1 VSEGVRIGN
10 GFDVHA
16 LVAGRRLVLG
26 GVTVPY
32 ERGLAGHSDADA
44 LLHAIC
50 DAILGALG
58 AGDIGS
64 HFPDTDPS
72 YKDADSR
79 ALLRRV
85 WQRARA
91 AGYSLG
97 NIDATIIA
105 QAPRLAP
112 HVAQMIANIASDC
125 GARADQVN
133 VKATTTEHLGFAG
146 RGEGIAA
153 LASVLL
159 VGKKPEG
166 SPGPTRGP

>member
-1 VSEGVRIGN
+1 MSEAGMRIGN
-10 GFDVHA
+10 GFDVHP

-26 GVTVPY
+26 GVTIPY

-58 AGDIGS
+58 AGDIGA
-64 HFPDTDPS
+64 HFPDTDPA

-79 ALLRRV
+79 TLLRRV
-85 WQRARA
+85 WQRASA
-91 AGYSLG
+91 AGYALG
-97 NIDATIIA
+97 NIDATVIA
-105 QAPRLAP
+105 QSPRLAP
-112 HVAQMIANIASDC
+112 HIAQMIANVAADC
-125 GARADQVN
+125 DARTDQVN

-159 VGKKPEG
+159 VRT
-166 SPGPTRGP
+166 PTVR

>member
-1 VSEGVRIGN
+1 MSEAGMRIGS
-10 GFDVHA
+10 GFDVHP
-16 LVAGRRLVLG
+16 LVTGRRLVLG
-26 GVTVPY
+26 GVTIPY
-32 ERGLAGHSDADA
+32 ERGLSGHSDADA

-58 AGDIGS
+58 AGDIGA
-64 HFPDTDPS
+64 HFPDTDPA

-79 ALLRRV
+79 MLLRNV
-85 WQRARA
+85 WQRATA
-91 AGYSLG
+91 SGYALG
-97 NIDATIIA
+97 NVDATVIA

-112 HVAQMIANIASDC
+112 YVAQMIANIAADC
-125 GARADQVN
+125 NARAEQVN

-159 VGKKPEG
+159 VSMRTVG
-166 SPGPTRGP
+166 

>member
-1 VSEGVRIGN
+1 MSEGGARIGN

-26 GVTVPY
+26 GVTIPY

-64 HFPDTDPS
+64 HFPDTDPA

-79 ALLRRV
+79 TLLRRV
-85 WQRARA
+85 WQRASA

-112 HVAQMIANIASDC
+112 HVAQMIANIAADC
-125 GARADQVN
+125 DARTDQVN
-133 VKATTTEHLGFAG
+133 IKATTTEHLGFAG

-159 VGKKPEG
+159 VKT
-166 SPGPTRGP
+166 PTG

>member
-1 VSEGVRIGN
+1 MRIGN

-26 GVTVPY
+26 GVTIPY

-58 AGDIGS
+58 AGDLGS
-64 HFPDTDPS
+64 HFPDTDPA

-79 ALLRRV
+79 TLLRRV
-85 WQRARA
+85 WQRAVA
-91 AGYSLG
+91 AGYVLG
-97 NIDATIIA
+97 NVDATVIA
-105 QAPRLAP
+105 QSPRLAP
-112 HVAQMIANIASDC
+112 HVAQMITNIAADC
-125 GARADQVN
+125 DARADQVS

-159 VGKKPEG
+159 VEARAGQLD
-166 SPGPTRGP
+166 PGP

>member
-1 VSEGVRIGN
+1 MSEPRLRIGN

-16 LVAGRRLVLG
+16 LVPARPLKLG
-26 GVTVPY
+26 GVTIPFDK
-32 ERGLAGHSDADA
+32 GLSGHSNADA

-58 AGDIGS
+58 AGDMGA
-64 HFPDTDPS
+64 HFPDNHPA

-79 ALLRRV
+79 VLLRRV

-91 AGYSLG
+91 AGYALG
-97 NIDATIIA
+97 NLDATVIA

-112 HVAQMIANIASDC
+112 HVAEMAANIARDC
-125 GARADQVN
+125 DARVDQVN
-133 VKATTTEHLGFAG
+133 IKARTTERLGFCG

-153 LASVLL
+153 MASVLL
-159 VGKKPEG
+159 IGTQER
-166 SPGPTRGP
+166 SPAQ

>member
-1 VSEGVRIGN
+1 MSEASMRIGN

-26 GVTVPY
+26 GVTIAY

-50 DAILGALG
+50 DAILGALA
-58 AGDIGS
+58 AGDLGA
-64 HFPDTDPS
+64 HFPDTDTAH
-72 YKDADSR
+72 KDADSR
-79 ALLRRV
+79 TLLRRV
-85 WQRARA
+85 WQRASA

-112 HVAQMIANIASDC
+112 HLEQMIANIAADC
-125 GARADQVN
+125 EARADQVN

-159 VGKKPEG
+159 VK
-166 SPGPTRGP
+166 TRTVG